1 MHKGWPKNELTDIIG
16 GKWIV
21 EPADDWRC
29 WNLAIL
35 PDGCVGPGTLFIA
48 IDRDRFLKGSGNTGV
63 YGDWTDTH
71 TNLSKYQDRIAGAVV
86 ERHIE
91 GMDPSIPQLLVE
103 NSYDVIKKLGAT
115 ARDTYWGKIIAITG
129 TVGKSTTKMMLDH
142 LLKGVGTVE
151 STNKNHNSRTGVAL
165 TLGRCIARPD
175 FMVIEVALSAL
186 WMRSGGICKLARPN
200 IAVITEIALG
210 QTGGSVNTVHETARM
225 KARIAQGIQPGG
237 IAVLNRDMAEYDFIK
252 SEVVSY
258 GATVLS
264 YGFHEEADFRVAEWL
279 PVDDGSWITAVIGDQ
294 PIKYHLPA
302 PGRGMVSNSLAA
314 LAAVYALGIDPA
326 EVMDRLATIH
336 LNGAVLESLI
346 AELPRG
352 GKVHILDDSY
362 NAEVVSMYSAF
373 EVFKL
378 NAAQHKGKKI
388 CILGRIV
395 NLGANAE
402 AIHRQLAQ
410 PLIDTGADLVFLYG
424 DEMRYLVEELPEKMV
439 AGFYTDIKTCARDA
453 ASILEPDDY
462 VLLKGSR
469 RANEFGQIRSSLLS
483 AIKKQH
489 ELPLFTPGKRGGLL
503 SNSRYGLQAVD
514 AESGETLLS
523 AGNTHIQVNRGL
535 GSLLLLARLLEDIAR
550 GKMGLNEYV
559 TINAS
564 SARESKASAAIGF
577 EEGEQVSLYTLLSL
591 LVCRNSPD
599 VALALAEK
607 MSGKTSEAL
616 KSIKNLSRQLNL
628 SASAVENISGRPTT
642 KPQYFTVTD
651 LSRVGRYF
659 FSLPPKYLKILN
671 TTMVEYKGRLFN
683 STSNLV
689 PSGKIY
695 GGFLFGQNHGEGTV
709 LTYIGGRKVV
719 ISVCGARDNFQ
730 RDYLLT
736 EIIDRL
742 TGTGARADNPMIR
755 REFNLPVEQPS
766 IIQFIGDTYFGED
779 YTIRRQRRGEEDA
792 LTKYGYDYSFEVL
805 KPFLAQG
812 SLNIAN
818 FEGVLTDLTA
828 SPLKGIKPFVLGG
841 RIQESIRS
849 LKNNHI
855 HAVTLGNNHA
865 MDYGS
870 HGLKSTLQAF
880 NEGDIPSAGAG
891 LTGRDASEPLRIRIG
906 DGEIVIYSG
915 YWYRRPA
922 HYEFESYAMG
932 NQPGVACLNGELMER
947 IAKDKRTKSSKAF
960 IILVAHW
967 GTDYGPILKE
977 QMNYAKTFMDC
988 GADLIIGHGAH
999 LMQGIQQINGKW
1011 VLYSIGNGVF
1021 NSNGEYQQRK
1031 MPPYSYLL
1039 QLRIQEKGEKC
1050 IRLYPIFT
1058 DNLKT
1063 FWQPRFVTEEE
1074 FRDVIAYQTQLGTPI
1089 DQFDIGMDAYGYYT
1103 EVKI

>member
-1 MHKGWPKNELTDIIG
+1 
-16 GKWIV
+16 
-21 EPADDWRC
+21 
-29 WNLAIL
+29 
-35 PDGCVGPGTLFIA
+35 
-48 IDRDRFLKGSGNTGV
+48 
-63 YGDWTDTH
+63 
-71 TNLSKYQDRIAGAVV
+71 
-86 ERHIE
+86 
-91 GMDPSIPQLLVE
+91 
-103 NSYDVIKKLGAT
+103 
-115 ARDTYWGKIIAITG
+115 
-129 TVGKSTTKMMLDH
+129 
-142 LLKGVGTVE
+142 
-151 STNKNHNSRTGVAL
+151 
-165 TLGRCIARPD
+165 
-175 FMVIEVALSAL
+175 
-186 WMRSGGICKLARPN
+186 
-200 IAVITEIALG
+200 
-210 QTGGSVNTVHETARM
+210 
-225 KARIAQGIQPGG
+225 
-237 IAVLNRDMAEYDFIK
+237 
-252 SEVVSY
+252 
-258 GATVLS
+258 
-264 YGFHEEADFRVAEWL
+264 
-279 PVDDGSWITAVIGDQ
+279 
-294 PIKYHLPA
+294 
-302 PGRGMVSNSLAA
+302 
-314 LAAVYALGIDPA
+314 
-326 EVMDRLATIH
+326 
-336 LNGAVLESLI
+336 
-346 AELPRG
+346 
-352 GKVHILDDSY
+352 
-362 NAEVVSMYSAF
+362 
-373 EVFKL
+373 
-378 NAAQHKGKKI
+378 
-388 CILGRIV
+388 
-395 NLGANAE
+395 
-402 AIHRQLAQ
+402 
-410 PLIDTGADLVFLYG
+410 
-424 DEMRYLVEELPEKMV
+424 MV

-469 RANEFGQIRSSLLS
+469 RANDFGQIRSSLLS
-483 AIKKQH
+483 AIQRQH
-489 ELPLFTPGKRGGLL
+489 ELPPFTPGKRGLL

-535 GSLLLLARLLEDIAR
+535 GSLLLLALLLENIAR
-550 GKMGLNEYV
+550 GKMKLNEYV
-559 TINAS
+559 TINSS
-564 SARESKASAAIGF
+564 SAREAKASAAIGF

-599 VALALAEK
+599 VALALAET
-607 MSGKTSEAL
+607 MSDKTSEAL
-616 KSIKNLSRQLNL
+616 KSLKNLARQLNL

-651 LSRVGRYF
+651 LSKVGRYF
-659 FSLPPKYLKILN
+659 FSLPPQYSKILN

-689 PSGKIY
+689 ASGKIY
-695 GGFLFGQNHGEGTV
+695 GGFLFGPSNGEGTV

-719 ISVCGARDNFQ
+719 ISVCGARDSFQ
-730 RDYLLT
+730 RDYLLA
-736 EIIDRL
+736 EAIDRL
-742 TGTGARADNPMIR
+742 AGTGDRADNPMIR
-755 REFNLPVEQPS
+755 RGFNLPVEQPS

-779 YTIRRQRRGEEDA
+779 YTIKRQRRGEEDA

-805 KPFLAQG
+805 QPFLAQG

-891 LTGRDASEPLRIRIG
+891 LTGRDASEPLRISIG

-947 IAKDKRTKSSKAF
+947 IAKDKRTKSSQAF
-960 IILVAHW
+960 TILVAHW